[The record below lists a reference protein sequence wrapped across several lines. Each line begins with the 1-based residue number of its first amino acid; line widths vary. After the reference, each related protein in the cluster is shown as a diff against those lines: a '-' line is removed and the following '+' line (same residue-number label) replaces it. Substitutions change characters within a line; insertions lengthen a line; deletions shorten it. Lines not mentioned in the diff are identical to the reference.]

1 LNFLKSHPS
10 VICYA
15 QIDIKLADIYIRDGY
30 DNGLNVPKTSAV
42 EPIGE
47 TDIALTG
54 MATAVPDPT
63 ATTGVSVKF
72 GTDETEYSVTAR
84 TLGAGTD
91 EVQTVEIDDDVSGGT
106 FLLNFGGYNTN
117 AIAYNAANTVVEAEL
132 EALNSVGSGNVAVT
146 GSSPKWT
153 VTFQGDL
160 AATDVALMTGDGS
173 LLTGGVLTDVGIT
186 ETVKGVTGVN
196 EVQSITKDGTVSGG
210 TFTVSFGGDTTP
222 AIAYDATAGEIE
234 LNLET
239 LDSIPQGECT
249 VAGGP
254 ISTDPVT
261 LTFSG
266 TLGKQNL
273 AEITVASGSLT
284 GGGTYEPATD
294 TPGVAAVNEV
304 NTVSI
309 NDSTTGGTFTLTHS
323 ANETA
328 PILYN
333 ASAADIDTALEALA
347 SIGAGD
353 VVVTGGPGPAT
364 DWVVTFQGTLA
375 GSDETLTGTGTNLT
389 GGSATAVS
397 VTEITKGVTDNE
409 TTQISITP
417 ALVVATTINGD
428 VTFGGRKLEIK
439 VGEGNLTFTEN
450 TPREYKRNR
459 GRLDTVRNADEEP
472 VDVSFD
478 FVWEFLSAVAGSAT
492 PTIKEALK
500 QSGEAEDWLSTSSD
514 ACEPYCCDIEVNYD
528 PACGGA
534 NTELILLEQ
543 FRQENLEHNLSDGQ
557 ISCTGKCNVTEATS
571 TRGA

>member
-1 LNFLKSHPS
+1 MNFLKSNPS
-10 VICYA
+10 PICYSA
-15 QIDIKLADIYIRDGY
+15 IDLKLADIYIRDGY
-30 DNGLNVPKTSAV
+30 DNGLNTPKTSAI

-63 ATTGVSVKF
+63 TTTGVSVKF
-72 GTDETEYSVTAR
+72 GTDETEYTVTAR
-84 TLGAGTD
+84 TLGTGTN

-106 FLLNFGGYNTN
+106 FILNFGGYNTN
-117 AIAYNAANTVVEAEL
+117 AIAYDAANTVVEAEL
-132 EALNSVGSGNVAVT
+132 EALDSVGAGNVAVT
-146 GSSPKWT
+146 GSTPKWT

-160 AATDVALMTGDGS
+160 AATDVALLTSDGS
-173 LLTGGVLTDVGIT
+173 LLTGGVLTDVNIA
-186 ETVKGVTGVN
+186 ETVKGVAGVN

-210 TFTVSFGGDTTP
+210 TFTISFGGGTTP
-222 AIAYDATAGEIE
+222 AIAYDATAAVIE

-254 ISTDPVT
+254 ISASPVT

-266 TLGKQNL
+266 SLGKQDL
-273 AEITVASGSLT
+273 AEITVNSSSLT
-284 GGGTYEPATD
+284 GGGTYDPATD
-294 TPGVAAVNEV
+294 TPGVAEVNEV
-304 NTVSI
+304 NTISI
-309 NDSTTGGTFTLTHS
+309 NDSTSGGTFTLTHD
-323 ANETA
+323 ANESA

-333 ASAADIDTALEALA
+333 ASAANIKSALEALA
-347 SIGAGD
+347 SIAVDD

-364 DWVVTFQGTLA
+364 DWVVTFQNNLA
-375 GSDETLTGTGTNLT
+375 GSDETLTGSGTNLT

-397 VTEITKGVTDNE
+397 ITEVTKGVTNNE

-417 ALVVATTINGD
+417 ALVAATTISGD

-450 TPREYKRNR
+450 SPREYKKNR
-459 GRLDTVRNADEEP
+459 GRLDTVRDADEEP

-478 FVWEFLSAVAGSAT
+478 FVWEFLSAVAGSTT

-500 QSGEAEDWLSTSSD
+500 QSGEAETWLSTSD
-514 ACEPYCCDIEVNYD
+514 DFCEPYCCDIEVHYD

-534 NTELILLEQ
+534 NTELIILEQ
-543 FRQENLEHNLSDGQ
+543 FRSETLEHNLSDGQ

-571 TRGA
+571 TRGN